1 MKTMITFRHMQSS
14 PAIKEYVEN
23 RLSKLDRY
31 MNHPTDAHVILTVEK
46 SHHFA
51 EIVVSSKGVHAQGSG
66 RTQDMY
72 TAIDG
77 AVEKVEKTLKRFHD
91 KKIQKSH
98 DTPVD
103 VTP

>member
-1 MKTMITFRHMQSS
+1 MKMTITFRHMQSS
-14 PAIKEYVEN
+14 PAIKEYVDD

-31 MNHPTDAHVILTVEK
+31 LRHPTDAHVILTVEK

-51 EIVVSSKGVHAQGSG
+51 EIVVSSKGLHAKGSG

-72 TAIDG
+72 AAIDG
-77 AVEKVEKTLKRFHD
+77 AVEKVEKTLKRYHD

-98 DTPVD
+98 DTPLD